1 MKGFKIC
8 KNDLKKCYVYGDM
21 RIVCVRLLKI
31 INIFS
36 VKLFDSKNLPVCS
49 KCNPLLYISFL
60 TMLSLL
66 INEILC
72 ALQISNVNGNI

>member
-1 MKGFKIC
+1 MKDFKIC
-8 KNDLKKCYVYGDM
+8 KNDLKKFYVCGDM

-36 VKLFDSKNLPVCS
+36 IKLFDKKNLPECS